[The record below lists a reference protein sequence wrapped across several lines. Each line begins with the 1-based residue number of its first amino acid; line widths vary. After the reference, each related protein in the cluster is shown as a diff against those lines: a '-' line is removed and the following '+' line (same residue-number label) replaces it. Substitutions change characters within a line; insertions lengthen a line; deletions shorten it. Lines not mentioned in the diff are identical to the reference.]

1 MAIADLTTAL
11 QNIDTAI
18 LNLTAN
24 PKPSYSING
33 QSVQW
38 GEYFKQLTSARQ
50 DIANQLVLAQGPG
63 EDVWEGVT

>member
-18 LNLTAN
+18 LNMTAN

-38 GEYFKQLTSARQ
+38 GEFYSQLMKARQ
-50 DIANQLVLAQGPG
+50 DLANQLVLAQGPG
-63 EDVWEGVT
+63 EDVWEGLT